1 MNPVSRRFDFEGPR
15 IEGYGVVA
23 IVLIIAVGGILFFS
37 VGRIGVGYVA
47 VIVDPV
53 FGTTSVVGTG
63 SNAQYFI
70 KSPWATVYKIFV
82 ATDSVHMWSDAMEV
96 GDFPAVESLTKDG
109 LKVDVDITIRWSIT
123 PSEAA
128 DLFRK
133 YPGLDWKDRAVIPI
147 IRETI
152 RNLLVDYSAIET
164 IELRASLGVA
174 LKTSLEKALEE
185 ESSLSNAVVLDAVN
199 IRKIT
204 LPDNF
209 VSAIEKKLASE
220 QLAIAAEFNKTH
232 LLVIA
237 DANAQSAIKEAQ
249 GLAASRLIIAN
260 ATKQSIMVIAQANP
274 EIDPAELAKLYLYLE
289 TLRDIAASGKGQ
301 FIIVPGDSPYILTVP

>member
-1 MNPVSRRFDFEGPR
+1 MSRRFDFEGPR